1 VTTKSHLAEDHSIKQ
16 QEALDGIGDLWE
28 YFGECNHQDEAKSDR
43 LLGCLRNFATRESIK
58 SKEGVQIKSEQV
70 QARIVEIKEKRKKDP
85 SDAIEVRQA
94 AKKERQMDARAEV
107 LAFPAPEGRMTTL
120 RQQRDLDLEET

>member
-1 VTTKSHLAEDHSIKQ
+1 MTTKIHLAEDHSVKQ

-28 YFGECNHQDEAKSDR
+28 YFGECNKQDEAKSDR
-43 LLGCLRNFATRESIK
+43 LLGCLRNVATRESIK

-85 SDAIEVRQA
+85 SDAIEVRQT
-94 AKKERQMDARAEV
+94 AKKERRMDARAEV